1 MKTKKFGKHKATVE
15 DMTGHFI
22 PNAERYTIT
31 FGNGYGASIIRN
43 EMSYGGSEGL
53 FELAV
58 IGKDGGLCY
67 DTPITSDV
75 IGYLSGKEVGKTL
88 DSIKAL

>member
-1 MKTKKFGKHKATVE
+1 MKTKKFGKHKAEKVE
-15 DMTGHFI
+15 SSAYLGKSS
-22 PNAERYTIT
+22 ERYTIT
-31 FGNGYGASIIRN
+31 FENGYGASIIRN
-43 EMSYGGSEGL
+43 NMSYGGFDGL

-58 IGKDGGLCY
+58 VGKDGDLCY

-75 IGYLSGKEVGKTL
+75 VGHLSGKEVGETL

>member
-1 MKTKKFGKHKATVE
+1 MKTKKFGKHKTEVQ

-22 PNAERYTIT
+22 PNAEQYIIT
-31 FGNGYGASIIRN
+31 FENGYGASIIRN
-43 EMSYGGSEGL
+43 EMSYGGSDGL

-58 IGKDGGLCY
+58 VGKDGGLCY

-75 IGYLSGKEVGKTL
+75 IGHLTGKEVGKTL
-88 DSIKAL
+88 DAIKAL